1 MYCSYHRLFKFSHY
15 SSFHRVEQVKSEA
28 TKYGWE
34 FDRKAFDDKK
44 IRDRIRCFFKTH
56 IQNAKKRLKTM
67 LRNPGKKAN
76 IKALATHF
84 HLIEEKNKIEP
95 PVSSLKKDDDDDESE
110 DDERRQVNTPSSTDV
125 SAIYLQQGND
135 NAQVAAYSEV

>member
-1 MYCSYHRLFKFSHY
+1 MYLLFVKS
-15 SSFHRVEQVKSEA
+15 RVQVLTLLFIFRVQQVKNEA

-76 IKALATHF
+76 IKALAAHF

-95 PVSSLKKDDDDDESE
+95 PVSLKRDDNGESE
-110 DDERRQVNTPSSTDV
+110 DDERREVNTPSSTDV
-125 SAIYLQQGND
+125 SAMNWQQGND
-135 NAQVAAYSEV
+135 AQVAAYSEV

>member
-1 MYCSYHRLFKFSHY
+1 MKN
-15 SSFHRVEQVKSEA
+15 EA

-34 FDRKAFDDKK
+34 FDSKAFDDKK

-67 LRNPGKKAN
+67 LRNPSKKAN
-76 IKALATHF
+76 IKALAAHF

-95 PVSSLKKDDDDDESE
+95 PVSLKNPEHDSE
-110 DDERRQVNTPSSTDV
+110 DDRRGEMNTPNSNDV
-125 SAIYLQQGND
+125 SAVYLPQNND
-135 NAQVAAYSEV
+135 NVQVAGYSEV